1 MSVRR
6 WFGMGAMLGAVVLLA
21 PPRPVAAGLDGPCDA
36 SGTFVTGTKAAG
48 SFTVNAKDVGSKT
61 VVIPRKDTVNWTGSV
76 NVPATTR
83 AYAGS
88 VTVKL
93 PPPFGD
99 VTIDSW
105 NGSSARVSNSGT
117 HEYNLPKMVP
127 AGVTFTVQG
136 QHVEPAATCSGS
148 VAVQI
153 EGGLFDS
160 PIAPIS
166 FALTGLV
173 GAGFVAAI
181 WPMFRPISR
190 RIG

>member
-6 WFGMGAMLGAVVLLA
+6 WFGVGVMLGAVILLA
-21 PPRPVAAGLDGPCDA
+21 PPRSAGAGLDGQCDA

-48 SFTVNAKDVGSKT
+48 SFTVNAKDVGSTT
-61 VVIPRKDTVNWTGSV
+61 VTIPRKDTVNWTGSV
-76 NVPATTR
+76 NVPPTTR
-83 AYAGS
+83 SYEGFVA
-88 VTVKL
+88 VKL

-105 NGSSARVSNSGT
+105 KGASNSVSNSGA
-117 HEYNLPKMVP
+117 HEYSLPKMVP
-127 AGVTFTVQG
+127 AGVVFTVHG
-136 QHVEPAATCSGS
+136 QHVEAAATCVGS

-166 FALTGLV
+166 FALTAV
-173 GAGFVAAI
+173 AGAGFAAAI
-181 WPMFRPISR
+181 WPLFRR
-190 RIG
+190 VG